1 MVEEFAEAIQDNS
14 QDMDE
19 AAEWKKKYMYM
30 LADLENT
37 KKRLSRSSAQEV
49 EEQKKELLRDVLP
62 IADCLDMALM
72 HLTRQEDCK
81 NILDGVELVRNL
93 LKKYFTKYDVQEIDA
108 WGKPF
113 DPTRQ
118 EAIGVIQHPEIP
130 PNTVARVEQKGYLY
144 RNELLRPA
152 RVLVV
157 SDGEAFCTGK
167 NRTDKGE

>member
-1 MVEEFAEAIQDNS
+1 MVDEFAEATNETS
-14 QDMDE
+14 QSMEE
-19 AAEWKKKYMYM
+19 ADVWKKKYIYM

-72 HLTRQEDCK
+72 HLTDQEDCK

-93 LKKYFTKYDVQEIDA
+93 LKKYLIKYDVQEIDA

-113 DPTRQ
+113 DPAQQ

-130 PNTVARVEQKGYLY
+130 LNTVARVEQKGYLY
-144 RNELLRPA
+144 QNELLRPA

-157 SDGEAFCTGK
+157 SEG
-167 NRTDKGE
+167 

>member
-1 MVEEFAEAIQDNS
+1 MVDEFAETIHDNS

-19 AAEWKKKYMYM
+19 AAVWKKKYLYI

-37 KKRLSRSSAQEV
+37 QKRLTRSSAKEV
-49 EEQKKELLRDVLP
+49 EQQKKELLRDVLP

-81 NILDGVELVRNL
+81 NVSDGVESVRNL
-93 LKKYFTKYDVQEIDA
+93 INKFFTKYDVQEIDA

-113 DPTRQ
+113 DPNLQ
-118 EAIGVIQHPEIP
+118 EAIGVIQHAEVP

-157 SDGEAFCTGK
+157 SE
-167 NRTDKGE
+167 R

>member
-1 MVEEFAEAIQDNS
+1 MAMVDEFAEAIQDNG

-19 AAEWKKKYMYM
+19 AAIWKKKYIYM

-37 KKRLSRSSAQEV
+37 KKRLTRSSAQEV
-49 EEQKKELLRDVLP
+49 EQQKKELLRDVLP

-72 HLTRQEDCK
+72 HLTHQEDCK

-93 LKKYFTKYDVQEIDA
+93 LKKYLTKYDVHEIDA

-113 DPTRQ
+113 DPKRQ

-144 RNELLRPA
+144 QDELLRPA

-157 SDGEAFCTGK
+157 SEG
-167 NRTDKGE
+167 

>member
-1 MVEEFAEAIQDNS
+1 MVDEFVETIQDNS

-19 AAEWKKKYMYM
+19 AAVWKNKYLYM

-37 KKRLSRSSAQEV
+37 QKRLTRSSAKEV
-49 EEQKKELLRDVLP
+49 EQQKKELLRDVLP

-93 LKKYFTKYDVQEIDA
+93 INKFLTKYDVQEIDA

-113 DPTRQ
+113 DPTLQ
-118 EAIGVIQHPEIP
+118 EAIGVIQQAEIP

-144 RNELLRPA
+144 RHELLRPA

-157 SDGEAFCTGK
+157 SE
-167 NRTDKGE
+167 R